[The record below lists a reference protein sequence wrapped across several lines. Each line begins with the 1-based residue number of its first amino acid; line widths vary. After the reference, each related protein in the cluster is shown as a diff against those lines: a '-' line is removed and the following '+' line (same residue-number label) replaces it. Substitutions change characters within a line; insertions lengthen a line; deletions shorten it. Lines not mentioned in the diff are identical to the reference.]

1 MTASRAELERLTPD
15 DIGRYLRTSGWR
27 PVGDLNG
34 RATIWTLEQDEL
46 EVVVPVSSRFRDYP
60 QRVNDVIR
68 TLAEAESRP
77 ESQIIHS
84 VTASHVDRQYIRT
97 FPDAPSGMISAAD
110 AAEAFQGVREL
121 LIAAAY
127 AEETRR
133 SELVLPRRKPR
144 IVEEFPTRTL
154 VTTGPGSFVIATHIE
169 LPRGDTLF
177 PESPFERRALVK
189 LREMLLST
197 RSAAA
202 EANEVADLSPFT
214 ERVDEGIS
222 TTLCRGLARLG
233 GTDRDRPVEMWFA
246 WAGNEEA
253 DLPGAPIRFEAE
265 QITMLRHAA
274 EDLGRKET
282 TEQAVVHGLI
292 QGLRREG
299 PDQPGW
305 AVVRGSV
312 SSKRGDLQR
321 QVWVEL
327 PADDY
332 DRALRAHG
340 QGLHV
345 RAAGVLRRTGRRT
358 ELTSLTLFR
367 VLPT

>member
-1 MTASRAELERLTPD
+1 MIASRTDLERLTPG
-15 DIGRYLRTSGWR
+15 DIERYLRTSGWR

-34 RATIWTLEQDEL
+34 RATIWALEPDDL
-46 EVVVPVSSRFRDYP
+46 EVIVPVSSRFRDYP
-60 QRVNDVIR
+60 QRVNDLIR

-84 VTASHVDRQYIRT
+84 VTASYVDRQYIRT

-127 AEETRR
+127 AEETQRG
-133 SELVLPRRKPR
+133 ELVLPRRKPK
-144 IVEEFPTRTL
+144 IVEEFPARTL

-169 LPRGDTLF
+169 LPRNDTLF
-177 PESPFERRALVK
+177 PATPFERRALVK

-197 RSAAA
+197 QAAAA
-202 EANEVADLSPFT
+202 EADENADLSPFA

-222 TTLCRGLARLG
+222 KTLCRALARLG
-233 GTDRDRPVEMWFA
+233 GTDRDQPVEMRFA
-246 WAGNEEA
+246 WAEDEPT
-253 DLPGAPIRFEAE
+253 DLSTAPIRFEAE

-274 EDLGRKET
+274 DDLGRKET
-282 TEQAVVHGLI
+282 SEEAVLHGRI

-305 AVVRGSV
+305 AVVRGQV
-312 SSKRGDLQR
+312 STKRGDLQR

-327 PADDY
+327 PSDDY

-340 QGLHV
+340 QGLEV
-345 RAAGVLRRTGRRT
+345 RAAGALRRTGRRT
-358 ELTSLTLFR
+358 ELRPVSLFR

>member
-15 DIGRYLRTSGWR
+15 DIERYLRTSGWR
-27 PVGDLNG
+27 PVGELNG
-34 RATIWTLEQDEL
+34 RATIWALEPDEL
-46 EVVVPVSSRFRDYP
+46 EVVVPVSSRFRDYT
-60 QRVNDVIR
+60 QRINDVIR

-77 ESQIIHS
+77 ASQIIHS
-84 VTASHVDRQYIRT
+84 VTASYIDRQYIRT

-144 IVEEFPTRTL
+144 IVEDFPARTL
-154 VTTGPGSFVIATHIE
+154 VTTGPGSFVIATHVE
-169 LPRGDTLF
+169 LPRNDTLF
-177 PESPFERRALVK
+177 HASPFERRALVK

-197 RSAAA
+197 QAAAA
-202 EANEVADLSPFT
+202 EADEIADLSPFT
-214 ERVDEGIS
+214 ERVDQGIS
-222 TTLCRGLARLG
+222 TTLCRALARLG
-233 GTDRDRPVEMWFA
+233 GSDRDQPFEMRFA
-246 WAGNEEA
+246 WAGAEPT
-253 DLPGAPIRFEAE
+253 DLPSEPIRFGTE
-265 QITMLRHAA
+265 QVMMLRHAA
-274 EDLGRKET
+274 DDLGRKET
-282 TEQAVVHGLI
+282 TEHAELHGRI

-305 AVVRGSV
+305 AVVRGRISTR
-312 SSKRGDLQR
+312 RGDLQR
-321 QVWVEL
+321 QVWVQV

-340 QGLHV
+340 QGLEI
-345 RAAGVLRRTGRRT
+345 RAAGTLRRSGRRT
-358 ELTSLTLFR
+358 ELQSLTLFR

>member
-1 MTASRAELERLTPD
+1 VTASRTELERLTPD
-15 DIGRYLRTSGWR
+15 DIERYLRTSGWQ

-34 RATIWTLEQDEL
+34 RATIWTLEPDEL
-46 EVVVPVSSRFRDYP
+46 EVIVPVSSRFRDYT

-84 VTASHVDRQYIRT
+84 VAASYIDRHYIRM
-97 FPDAPSGMISAAD
+97 FPNAPSGMISAAD
-110 AAEAFQGVREL
+110 AAEAFQGVREM

-127 AEETRR
+127 AEETHR

-144 IVEEFPTRTL
+144 IVEEFPARTL
-154 VTTGPGSFVIATHIE
+154 VTTGPGSFVIATHTE
-169 LPRGDTLF
+169 LPRNDTLF
-177 PESPFERRALVK
+177 PASPFERRALVK

-197 RSAAA
+197 QAAAA
-202 EANEVADLSPFT
+202 EADAIADLSPFAD
-214 ERVDEGIS
+214 RVEQGIS
-222 TTLCRGLARLG
+222 TTLCRALARLG
-233 GTDRDRPVEMWFA
+233 GGDRDQPVEMRFA
-246 WAGNEEA
+246 WAGEEPT
-253 DLPGAPIRFEAE
+253 DLPSEPIRFEAE
-265 QITMLRHAA
+265 QIMMLRHAA
-274 EDLGRKET
+274 DDLGRRET
-282 TEQAVVHGLI
+282 TDRAVLHGHI

-305 AVVRGSV
+305 AVVRGQV
-312 SSKRGDLQR
+312 STKRGDLQR
-321 QVWVEL
+321 QVWVQL

-340 QGLHV
+340 QGLEV
-345 RAAGVLRRTGRRT
+345 RASGVLRRSGRRT
-358 ELTSLTLFR
+358 ELQQIELFR